1 MYICILANL
10 CEVID
15 LYISSTAT
23 MNSPV
28 AVNAKKNALTLSVD
42 ETVLIQRC
50 WDMIWSFIRLKYK
63 TA

>member
-23 MNSPV
+23 INSPV
-28 AVNAKKNALTLSVD
+28 AVNAKKKCPYIECGRNCFDS
-42 ETVLIQRC
+42 EVLGHDLEFYQTEI
-50 WDMIWSFIRLKYK
+50 
-63 TA
+63 